1 MNGTEIVAEVLAT
14 ATKIL
19 AEVKDSNLAEKDRLA
34 QELTKAV
41 EGLENIKGKATLRT
55 KNGTSQAFPL
65 KESAENLEE
74 AWEDAPDADN
84 LNELTSM
91 VELFT
96 DASEALV
103 MALRNRTV
111 IMT

>member
-1 MNGTEIVAEVLAT
+1 VNGTEIVAEVLAT
-14 ATKIL
+14 ATRIL
-19 AEVKDSNLAEKDRLA
+19 AEVKESQLKEKEHLA
-34 QELTKAV
+34 QELAKAV

-65 KESAENLEE
+65 KESAENLAE
-74 AWEDAPDADN
+74 AWEDAAEADN

-96 DASEALV
+96 DAAEALV